1 VFLAESGAGKVQEWL
16 DRQVGNTG
24 MSLYTVVQ
32 TSAADPDGRNLQVSE
47 YYDAALTAAAEGP
60 NPTAHYFPA
69 VSTAARPSRIF
80 CSRLTLHS
88 DLDVTRHGQALSFR
102 SGCTIPAQ
110 YG

>member
-1 VFLAESGAGKVQEWL
+1 MTTSFLGALEKFCLAEAQECFWQRAVL
-16 DRQVGNTG
+16 EKYKNGLIAKLAIQVRV
-24 MSLYTVVQ
+24 YTMLE

-80 CSRLTLHS
+80 C
-88 DLDVTRHGQALSFR
+88 
-102 SGCTIPAQ
+102 
-110 YG
+110 